1 MNVLIIGATSAIAEA
16 TARIWAEK
24 GHHIYLVGRNKE
36 RMAAIAAD
44 LSVRGAGSVSTSL
57 LDINDLQQHQQLV
70 EKIANDMEVIDV
82 ALIAH
87 GTLGEQQACERDF
100 ERALAELT
108 TNAIS
113 VFSLLTHLANR
124 FEVQSHGTI
133 AVISSVAGDRG
144 RQSNYIYGAAK
155 GAVTL
160 YLQGLRQRLFKSGV
174 HVVTIKPGFVDT
186 PMTASFEKGIL
197 WVKPDSVARSIHKA
211 IERKK
216 DVLYVPWFWWPIMAV
231 IKAIPETVMKRLTL

>member
-16 TARIWAEK
+16 TARIWAEQ
-24 GHHIYLVGRNKE
+24 GHHIYLVARNKE
-36 RMAAIAAD
+36 RLAAIAAD

-70 EKIANDMEVIDV
+70 EKIATDMEVIDV

-124 FEVQSHGTI
+124 FEVQNHGTI

-155 GAVTL
+155 GGGNPL
-160 YLQGLRQRLFKSGV
+160 S
-174 HVVTIKPGFVDT
+174 PGST
-186 PMTASFEKGIL
+186 PAP
-197 WVKPDSVARSIHKA
+197 V
-211 IERKK
+211 
-216 DVLYVPWFWWPIMAV
+216 
-231 IKAIPETVMKRLTL
+231 

>member
-1 MNVLIIGATSAIAEA
+1 MNILIIGATSAIAEA
-16 TARIWAEK
+16 TARIWAEQ
-24 GHHIYLVGRNKE
+24 GHHIYLVARNKE
-36 RMAAIAAD
+36 RLAAIAAD

-70 EKIANDMEVIDV
+70 EKIVNDMEVIDV

-124 FEVQSHGTI
+124 FEVQNHGTI

-160 YLQGLRQRLFKSGV
+160 FLQGLRQRLFKSGV

-211 IERKK
+211 IARKK